1 MIFSRFP
8 RVLLFARSFVGTFF
22 PFEDGIISVFL
33 TFLLFPPH
41 LWSPQSPSEEFFIA
55 WKHQLYII
63 RNSPG
68 QHRNFGNLV
77 ATPVSLF
84 VTTLVVVEAAPH
96 RHTSRLSSASTLL
109 GLIYQASIQ
118 NRSSIHFISLSGFR
132 GWQKHSLGHPGT
144 WVGLLIKVSFASSN
158 HRGVLNTTPRVKC
171 WLCLLERKAVKQERH
186 PTEMKAKL
194 TNDSISKTNHWAWM
208 LWDEK

>member
-1 MIFSRFP
+1 M
-8 RVLLFARSFVGTFF
+8 
-22 PFEDGIISVFL
+22 FL

-63 RNSPG
+63 RNSAG
-68 QHRNFGNLV
+68 QHRNLGNLV

-84 VTTLVVVEAAPH
+84 VKTLVVVAAAPH

-144 WVGLLIKVSFASSN
+144 WVGLLIKV
-158 HRGVLNTTPRVKC
+158 
-171 WLCLLERKAVKQERH
+171 CLLHLTTGVCWIKLPESSVGSASLKGKQWNRKGIQLRW
-186 PTEMKAKL
+186 KL
-194 TNDSISKTNHWAWM
+194 S
-208 LWDEK
+208 

>member
-1 MIFSRFP
+1 MILSRFP
-8 RVLLFARSFVGTFF
+8 TVLLCSFFCSYFF
-22 PFEDGIISVFL
+22 PFKVGIISVSL

-41 LWSPQSPSEEFFIA
+41 LWSCQSPPSEEFFIA
-55 WKHQLYII
+55 WKHQLCSI

-77 ATPVSLF
+77 TSPVSLF
-84 VTTLVVVEAAPH
+84 VTTLVMVEAAPH
-96 RHTSRLSSASTLL
+96 RHTSRSSSASSLL

-118 NRSSIHFISLSGFR
+118 NRSSIHLISLSGFR

-158 HRGVLNTTPRVKC
+158 HRGVLNKTPRVKC

-194 TNDSISKTNHWAWM
+194 TNDSISKTSHWAWM
-208 LWDEK
+208 PWDEI